1 MAAWTGSSSVL
12 CAPAYQCV
20 INCISLIMLPKSNL
34 IVCMNV
40 QYVFMDLPY
49 EQTGDEKRRNLV
61 KESGKV
67 LCVQYLIMEI
77 IRQLK
82 LTVMV

>member
-40 QYVFMDLPY
+40 QYSMYLWIYRMNRRVTKKGEIWLKRA
-49 EQTGDEKRRNLV
+49 EKSYV
-61 KESGKV
+61 SS
-67 LCVQYLIMEI
+67 I
-77 IRQLK
+77 
-82 LTVMV
+82 